1 MPRYP
6 TISAAFL
13 VLLLA
18 WGSSQAERHA
28 QMHKPPEGA
37 AQAPSGIGRVLG
49 QTLYVPVYSHIYFFT
64 RQRRFNLAVT
74 LSIRNTD
81 LHHPIKL
88 TSVRY
93 YNTAGSL
100 LKDYL
105 QQPLR
110 LDHLASVGYVV
121 DEQDTQGGSGAN
133 FIVEWVAEE
142 PVTAP
147 VIEAVMISSGTQGVS
162 FLSPGRVIGQRSR

>member
-6 TISAAFL
+6 TIYVGLL

-18 WGSSQAERHA
+18 WGSAWADRHA
-28 QMHKPPEGA
+28 PAHKPPGDTAPA
-37 AQAPSGIGRVLG
+37 ASGIQRVLG

-64 RQRRFNLAVT
+64 RQRRYNLAVT

-81 LHHPIKL
+81 LHHPMKL

-93 YNTAGSL
+93 YDTEGRL
-100 LKDYL
+100 LQEYL
-105 QQPLR
+105 PQPLP
-110 LDHLASVGYVV
+110 LGPLASVDYVV
-121 DEQDTQGGSGAN
+121 EERDTKGGSGAN
-133 FIVEWVAEE
+133 FIVEWVAEK

-147 VIEAVMISSGTQGVS
+147 VVEAVMVSSGTQGVS
-162 FLSPGRVIGQRSR
+162 FLSPARVIGQRSR